1 MWPYATPGLA
11 AAEWQLKW
19 RLARK
24 RKTRKA
30 SGSAGFSVLSGGDGG
45 IRTLD
50 ASFSPHA
57 PLAGGRI
64 SFICK
69 TFKVFFCFFGTPM
82 GHFGTHS

>member
-30 SGSAGFSVLSGGDGG
+30 SGSAGFSVLSGGDGV
-45 IRTLD
+45 RLHLTLRPP
-50 ASFSPHA
+50 ASLPDTLNLPFSSA
-57 PLAGGRI
+57 TY
-64 SFICK
+64 K
-69 TFKVFFCFFGTPM
+69 TP
-82 GHFGTHS
+82 